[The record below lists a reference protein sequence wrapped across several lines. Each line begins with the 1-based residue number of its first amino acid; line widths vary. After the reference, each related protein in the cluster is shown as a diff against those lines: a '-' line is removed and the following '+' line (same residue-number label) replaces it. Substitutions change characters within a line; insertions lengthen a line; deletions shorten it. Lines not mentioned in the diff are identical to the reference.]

1 MRKLRLL
8 LPLLAFMTLTACSKL
23 TLANY
28 DQLKL
33 GMNFKEVSALIG
45 EPDKCDEVLGVRSC
59 LWQRGES
66 KVEVNFIG
74 DQVILLN
81 ASQLK

>member
-1 MRKLRLL
+1 MRKRLL
-8 LPLLAFMTLTACSKL
+8 LPLLALMTLAACSKL

-33 GMNFKEVSALIG
+33 GMSLKEVSALIG
-45 EPDKCDEVLGVRSC
+45 EPDKCDETLAVRSC
-59 LWQRGES
+59 HWQQGES

-74 DQVILLN
+74 DQAILLD